1 MEYYR
6 KLTLVGAVLLIVG
19 SLLPWMIVN
28 TMFGRISV
36 RGTASA
42 GLYTIVLGGILSL
55 VGLFRRGKPT
65 KRFSI
70 FGFVLA
76 LLALLVSG
84 FNLVSGLR
92 FTPDLA
98 QGVLTA
104 RVGIGIYMVLIG
116 SVIAAVAAL
125 VRVPKMKSSTADVNS
140 VSEEVF
146 SEGNDSRS

>member
-1 MEYYR
+1 MENYR
-6 KLTLVGAVLLIVG
+6 KLTLVGAALLIVG

-84 FNLVSGLR
+84 FNLIAGLR
-92 FTPDLA
+92 FTPDLS

-104 RVGIGIYMVLIG
+104 RVGIGIYIVLTG
-116 SVIAAVAAL
+116 SMIAAVASL
-125 VRVPKMKSSTADVNS
+125 IKVPGVKSSSADVNS
-140 VSEEVF
+140 VSEE
-146 SEGNDSRS
+146 